1 MTHFSEAED
10 VDFCLQAAVQ
20 LAYVFMLLWKLIKM
34 FCEPIVTHTNIIFLG
49 HISFNYWK
57 KKLFTLSNYG

>member
-49 HISFNYWK
+49 QFPSIIEK